1 MLVDKTPQVNTD
13 ETSITD
19 ANKRAAKDH
28 PPGSTST
35 IVGTMGT
42 NGTKKNT
49 GKPNTDAEDK
59 IDDKPIDVETPTK
72 DTSLITT
79 STSDSAR
86 KLWKGQKLTDDMT
99 TGKKSNLILGE
110 STMYTTNRIY
120 RSPSTS
126 EPKRTPAARESDESG

>member
-1 MLVDKTPQVNTD
+1 
-13 ETSITD
+13 
-19 ANKRAAKDH
+19 
-28 PPGSTST
+28 
-35 IVGTMGT
+35 MGT

-110 STMYTTNRIY
+110 STMYTTNRIR
-120 RSPSTS
+120 RSPSTL
-126 EPKRTPAARESDESG
+126 EPKRTPTARESDESG